1 MGGAWRRRS
10 CLSPEHRTG
19 GGRRSGPGKGSA
31 EQRIQDA
38 IGSVVSARPCS
49 ALGMKENPRPGP
61 VE

>member
-1 MGGAWRRRS
+1 M
-10 CLSPEHRTG
+10 E
-19 GGRRSGPGKGSA
+19 GSV

-49 ALGMKENPRPGP
+49 VLGMKENPRP